1 MCCGSLTFRTSAVRI
16 LCDTHVS
23 YALPFLPALVGSHLN
38 LFRTYTICFVPLIQV
53 LPGFYIRLVLWTINI
68 FGNLSPGARIMQ
80 FVHSLRYTL
89 ISSAIALFYKT
100 LFTPFFVSQLLRFTP
115 VVSHTNLIGA
125 VRNSSLMFLIVLH
138 YETLIKHNRN
148 LSAAKS
154 TYHPCSAETYR
165 KSGALTYPEPLG
177 QPRPVAGHLYS
188 TFTYLRRFV
197 PNISESLLEHF
208 TRFPTVIEFSG
219 TNTLFI
225 IGQLLIYVCDCVS
238 LTKVCPGGSQIFFS
252 SPERHVQTVC
262 GAHPASYSVGSRDF
276 FAGGEAAGAWGWLP
290 TCV

>member
-154 TYHPCSAETYR
+154 TYHPCSAETSG
-165 KSGALTYPEPLG
+165 KSGALIYPEPLG
-177 QPRPVAGHLYS
+177 PPRPVAGDLYFFICCQIVYRIFCHSDIIVFQILVRDVLSFVIVQKGIIFAYFWHFSHVLIGLYFQNRTFLSKPKCS
-188 TFTYLRRFV
+188 TRCCGTSAHHIAFLHPQLDV
-197 PNISESLLEHF
+197 SKGCKK
-208 TRFPTVIEFSG
+208 IERVEIWSK
-219 TNTLFI
+219 
-225 IGQLLIYVCDCVS
+225 LI
-238 LTKVCPGGSQIFFS
+238 
-252 SPERHVQTVC
+252 
-262 GAHPASYSVGSRDF
+262 
-276 FAGGEAAGAWGWLP
+276 
-290 TCV
+290 